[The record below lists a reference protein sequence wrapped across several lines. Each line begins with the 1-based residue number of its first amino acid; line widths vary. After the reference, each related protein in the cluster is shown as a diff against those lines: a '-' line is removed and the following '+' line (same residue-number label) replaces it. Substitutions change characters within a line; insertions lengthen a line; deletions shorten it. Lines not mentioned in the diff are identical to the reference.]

1 MNAYI
6 FLAEGFEEIEA
17 VTVIDTLRRA
27 EIDIKTV
34 SMSESLEVKGSRD
47 VILKADI
54 LFDENAF
61 EDAQILILPGGMP
74 GTKNLAESSKLADV
88 LKSHAK
94 GDKYIAAICAAPMVL
109 GKLGLLSGKEA
120 TCYPSFESYL
130 DGAKIKEDRVVVD
143 GNFITSKGPGTALEF
158 SLKLVEILKGKE
170 LSDKL
175 RKAMICIN

>member
-1 MNAYI
+1 MKAYI

-27 EIDIKTV
+27 EIDIKAV
-34 SMSESLEVKGSRD
+34 STSGNLEVKGSRNL
-47 VILKADI
+47 VLKADAI
-54 LFDENAF
+54 FDENPLT
-61 EDAQILILPGGMP
+61 DAQILILPGGP
-74 GTKNLAESSKLADV
+74 GTKNLAKDNKLAGL
-88 LKSHAK
+88 LKDHVKES
-94 GDKYIAAICAAPMVL
+94 KYIAAICAAPMVL

-120 TCYPSFESYL
+120 TCYPGYESDL
-130 DGAKIKEDRVVVD
+130 EGAKVKEDRVVVD

-175 RKAMICIN
+175 RKAMICKN